1 MSKYPL
7 GMVRLPEGVIKGD
20 RGRVWWLVGSMRAG
34 EVEYASIFCD
44 CVFFLNSFASFSS
57 QWGRPV

>member
-34 EVEYASIFCD
+34 EVEYALIFCD
-44 CVFFLNSFASFSS
+44 CVFF
-57 QWGRPV
+57 